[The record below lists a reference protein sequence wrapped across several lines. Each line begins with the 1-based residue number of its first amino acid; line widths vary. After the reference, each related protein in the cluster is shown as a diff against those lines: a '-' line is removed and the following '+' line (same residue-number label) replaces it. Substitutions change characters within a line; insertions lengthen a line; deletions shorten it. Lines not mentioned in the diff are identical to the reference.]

1 MAGEIKKSRLSTAI
15 QDGKEKNAQCHDNAP
30 AGKRVGKAE
39 KVHGQAGHDRTCE
52 HAKGVGGS

>member
-1 MAGEIKKSRLSTAI
+1 MAGEIKKGRLSAAI
-15 QDGKEKNAQCHDNAP
+15 QNRKHKNACGHDNAP
-30 AGKRVGKAE
+30 ARKRIGKAE